1 MGLIIWMFWLII
13 LNKVNSQAG
22 SECRTCSG
30 VSSLWCYYFYFHR
43 CGFVLLLC
51 FLLFTAAFICFL
63 LCVFIFS
70 SRVNPVS
77 WAQRK
82 LMSKLLPTRPKPLNL
97 REAPQPAIMKT
108 SGWKSR
114 ARCEFSSFLPEV
126 LLPLHLLSRTSVKSV
141 SWTQRRGCSSHEL
154 DVQQGQFTACLL
166 ISSTAGMVQDF
177 LSVKENF

>member
-82 LMSKLLPTRPKPLNL
+82 YMSKLLPTRPKPLNL

-108 SGWKSR
+108 SLRLCQDERVELGVNSPLSSPRLCSLCIFSQGHQWRACPGHKDVDIVPMSSTCSR
-114 ARCEFSSFLPEV
+114 DS
-126 LLPLHLLSRTSVKSV
+126 LLPVCWSAAQQEWCRTFY
-141 SWTQRRGCSSHEL
+141 L
-154 DVQQGQFTACLL
+154 
-166 ISSTAGMVQDF
+166 
-177 LSVKENF
+177 